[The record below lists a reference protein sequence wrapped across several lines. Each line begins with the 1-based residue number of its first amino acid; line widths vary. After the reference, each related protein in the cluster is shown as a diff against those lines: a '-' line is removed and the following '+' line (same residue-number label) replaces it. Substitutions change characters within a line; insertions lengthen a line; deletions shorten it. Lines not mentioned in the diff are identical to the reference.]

1 MPEKYFL
8 VRIGTA
14 CKVNEHLFKV
24 EGKKVSIDDFL
35 SKVQQES
42 GSMPITVPE
51 ESAKLYKESQLYEIY
66 KVEWYTSPNCSFP
79 SKIKE
84 FVNADIIGLV
94 VAESWL
100 YRL

>member
-14 CKVNEHLFKV
+14 CKVNEQLFKE

-42 GSMPITVPE
+42 GRMPSRVSE
-51 ESAKLYKESQLYEIY
+51 ELANLYKKGGLY
-66 KVEWYTSPNCSFP
+66 T
-79 SKIKE
+79 
-84 FVNADIIGLV
+84 
-94 VAESWL
+94 L
-100 YRL
+100 YRLEDDRVHQF

>member
-14 CKVNEHLFKV
+14 CKVNEQLFKE

-42 GSMPITVPE
+42 GSMPLTVPE
-51 ESAKLYKESQLYEIY
+51 ELAQLYKQSQLYGVYEVDGGI
-66 KVEWYTSPNCSFP
+66 VRQ
-79 SKIKE
+79 
-84 FVNADIIGLV
+84 L
-94 VAESWL
+94 
-100 YRL
+100 